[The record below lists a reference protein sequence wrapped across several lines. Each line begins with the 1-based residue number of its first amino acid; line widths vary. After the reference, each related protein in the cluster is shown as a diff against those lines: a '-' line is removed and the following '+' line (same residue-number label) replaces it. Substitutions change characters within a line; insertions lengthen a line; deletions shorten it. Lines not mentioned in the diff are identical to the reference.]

1 MKDINLELVKKDSK
15 TFEFR
20 LTRNGAAQPINGWYI
35 YFTVKSDFNDADS
48 AALITKSYQFPNNA
62 ESTSGVGYLALTS
75 TDTNIAIGEY
85 IYDMKFVDGSYRETF
100 IRGHL
105 NVIPSIR
112 IA

>member
-1 MKDINLELVKKDSK
+1 MKELNLQIVKKDSK

-35 YFTVKSDFNDADS
+35 YFTVKADFNDLDAS
-48 AALITKSYQFPNNA
+48 ALITKSYQFPNNA
-62 ESTSGVGYLALTS
+62 ESTSGIGYLALTS

-85 IYDMKFVDGSYRETF
+85 MYDMKFVDGSYRESF
-100 IRGHL
+100 VRGRL
-105 NVIPSIR
+105 TIIPTIR